1 MIISTSQ
8 LNVGNSLAGKYPAI
22 RRACSNVGFSPRCQ
36 CSFVYCKVSEYLLT
50 FIREFHVFDVAY
62 VTYVTYVAYVLAA
75 AHNFSDISLISHIK
89 SLGLR
94 AVSSLGASGGRAT
107 WLRGCLLRQGIV
119 LRASAALG
127 RAWRPFGR

>member
-1 MIISTSQ
+1 MWAGGDNRGAIDSELVDDGGAT
-8 LNVGNSLAGKYPAI
+8 LVGDVAD
-22 RRACSNVGFSPRCQ
+22 
-36 CSFVYCKVSEYLLT
+36 VSYVAD
-50 FIREFHVFDVAY
+50 VFD
-62 VTYVTYVAYVLAA
+62 VTYVAYVLPRLGYIG
-75 AHNFSDISLISHIK
+75 HIRYIRNISYIK
-89 SLGLR
+89 SIGLR

>member
-22 RRACSNVGFSPRCQ
+22 RRASSNVGFSPRCQ

-62 VTYVTYVAYVLAA
+62 VTYVAYVLAA
-75 AHNFSDISLISHIK
+75 AHNFSYISLISHIK
-89 SLGLR
+89 SIGLR
-94 AVSSLGASGGRAT
+94 AVSSLGASVGSAT

-127 RAWRPFGR
+127 RAWHPFGR